1 MIGNYIGAGLMMK
14 NGMKIVRPSI
24 LVVLVLLAI
33 KVVSE
38 YIL

>member
-1 MIGNYIGAGLMMK
+1 MMK